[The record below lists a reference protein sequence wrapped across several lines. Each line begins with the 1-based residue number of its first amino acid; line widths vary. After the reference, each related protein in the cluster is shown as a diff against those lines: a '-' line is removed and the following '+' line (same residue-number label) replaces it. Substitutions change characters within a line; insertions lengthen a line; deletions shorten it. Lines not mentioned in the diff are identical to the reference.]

1 MTEKHSKSKSKPL
14 NRKLAT
20 DVSQACIE
28 KLKDEITH
36 TLTLDNGLEF
46 ADLPPKKNHDKMRFP
61 IKLQR
66 RRSQNEEK
74 DLQKNK

>member
-1 MTEKHSKSKSKPL
+1 MVANNRSRLGDYEGDTIIGSKHRGALLTLVDRKALEVKIKPL

-46 ADLPPKKNHDKMRFP
+46 A
-61 IKLQR
+61 
-66 RRSQNEEK
+66 
-74 DLQKNK
+74 